1 VASHEPSTTASG
13 RELFID
19 GAWVRPESGSYGV
32 VNPATEQVIGEA
44 PEASVAQAQEAAAA
58 ARAAFREW
66 SRTSAAERAEI
77 LTRIADLLEK
87 RGDELI
93 PLVQAET
100 GATQR
105 VASTMQVPIAVER
118 FRRYAREALA
128 PNTIGLPPQVM
139 PNTALAGGGL
149 IGAVAVR
156 QPVGVVACITPYNFP
171 LVNMAG
177 KVAPALAMGNT
188 VVIKPAPQDPL
199 EILAFADIAVEAGVP
214 AGVVNIITGAGPQT
228 GQALVES
235 PDVDMVSFTGST
247 SVGQIIAEGA
257 GRGMKRLLLEL
268 GGKGAA
274 IVFEDAD
281 IAAAVGGIG
290 STWSFHSGQI
300 CTAPTRAIVHRSKYA
315 EVVDKL
321 AAYAQACK
329 VGDPLAADT
338 VVGPVISGTQRD
350 RVEALIAAGKDAG
363 AEVVAGGA
371 RPDMERGYYLAP
383 TLLTAPGD
391 DNPAAQNEFFG
402 PVVTV
407 LQFDDEDEAIAI
419 ANGTSFGLYD
429 YVWTAD
435 TVRGYRV
442 ANQLRT
448 GMVGINTAQ
457 RNHEAPFG
465 GFKLSG
471 VGRDGGT
478 FGLHAYSEMQSIVW
492 PT

>member
-1 VASHEPSTTASG
+1 
-13 RELFID
+13 
-19 GAWVRPESGSYGV
+19 
-32 VNPATEQVIGEA
+32 
-44 PEASVAQAQEAAAA
+44 
-58 ARAAFREW
+58 
-66 SRTSAAERAEI
+66 
-77 LTRIADLLEK
+77 
-87 RGDELI
+87 
-93 PLVQAET
+93 
-100 GATQR
+100 
-105 VASTMQVPIAVER
+105 
-118 FRRYAREALA
+118 
-128 PNTIGLPPQVM
+128 
-139 PNTALAGGGL
+139 
-149 IGAVAVR
+149 
-156 QPVGVVACITPYNFP
+156 
-171 LVNMAG
+171 
-177 KVAPALAMGNT
+177 
-188 VVIKPAPQDPL
+188 
-199 EILAFADIAVEAGVP
+199 
-214 AGVVNIITGAGPQT
+214 
-228 GQALVES
+228 
-235 PDVDMVSFTGST
+235 
-247 SVGQIIAEGA
+247 
-257 GRGMKRLLLEL
+257 MKRLLLEL

-274 IVFEDAD
+274 IVFDDAD
-281 IAAAVGGIG
+281 VTAAVGGIG

-300 CTAPTRAIVHRSKYA
+300 CTAPTRAIVHRSRYD

-321 AAYAQACK
+321 AAYAQVCK

-338 VVGPVISGTQRD
+338 VVGPVISGLQRD

-371 RPDMERGYYLAP
+371 RPDIERGYFVAP
-383 TLLTAPGD
+383 TLLTAPSD

-429 YVWTAD
+429 YVWSAD